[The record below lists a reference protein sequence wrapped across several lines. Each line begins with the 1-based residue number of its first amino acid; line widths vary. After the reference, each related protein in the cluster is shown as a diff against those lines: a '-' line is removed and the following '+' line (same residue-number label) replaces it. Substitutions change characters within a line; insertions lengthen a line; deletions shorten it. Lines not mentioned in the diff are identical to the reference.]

1 MRWLVAA
8 LAILLAGCG
17 YAYRADSTGY
27 VEHRSSPFMLWSA
40 PAPQAAKM
48 AENRR
53 ISEQDCSQPVAQPTA
68 NLKCR

>member
-1 MRWLVAA
+1 MGWLVAA

-27 VEHRSSPFMLWSA
+27 VEHRTSPFMLWSA
-40 PAPQAAKM
+40 PAPRAAKM

-53 ISEQDCSQPVAQPTA
+53 ISEQECSQPTA